1 MLVELKFL
9 SGHVEMVVDHLD
21 EVSFEVVDVGQSD
34 SADLSDVFVGIV
46 GVVEH
51 LGGQEYRGQNEP
63 KRT

>member
-1 MLVELKFL
+1 LLVELKFL

-51 LGGQEYRGQNEP
+51 LGCQEYRGQNEP